1 MWPGIL
7 IPAAARLAGAMS
19 MPLIRSRRTLP
30 LGGCPGRQPSTASG
44 YRLVEELLVPM
55 QLVAVIAEAKD
66 KRVLVKTIALERRDD
81 LANLFIG
88 FEQAIVMVGNLFAHL
103 GDVGIIGRHRDG
115 GTIDCGTGAPAQFA
129 AAKLHLP
136 KKRLA
141 LFAVLPAVAGDQ

>member
-1 MWPGIL
+1 MAGNL
-7 IPAAARLAGAMS
+7 YAGSSEAGRRYVDTTDQVTANLAAWYARAGDHQRHLNA
-19 MPLIRSRRTLP
+19 
-30 LGGCPGRQPSTASG
+30 A
-44 YRLVEELLVPM
+44 LVKELLVPM

-136 KKRLA
+136 KERLA
-141 LFAVLPAVAGDQ
+141 LFTVLPAVAGDQ